1 MKVGRLRYHEKHPLI
16 MNSSNTALQTGHHHH
31 HHQAASNSV
40 NKHIHQKGV
49 VNQNPSVHQFQSLT
63 SNESPWQLQTQAQKP
78 AQGPTPPL
86 RHHKKAALNPP
97 PPSIAASASLPKPTI
112 QHLSVNSTYN
122 QPVYLTSSAQTQT
135 TPGLATQN
143 ILHSQ
148 HSPKSPNQGLAQGN
162 LMSTS
167 LNSSSFTTGMINNHH
182 LTSSHHHHH
191 AGTSLNSNNNNST
204 SFDDLNL
211 NGTSS
216 FANNVASNQKKN
228 DMKLNTMT

>member
-1 MKVGRLRYHEKHPLI
+1 

-40 NKHIHQKGV
+40 NQQFHQNHPKGV
-49 VNQNPSVHQFQSLT
+49 VNPNPSVHRFQTQTL
-63 SNESPWQLQTQAQKP
+63 NENPWQLQTQAHQP

-135 TPGLATQN
+135 TPGLASQQQQQN

-148 HSPKSPNQGLAQGN
+148 HSPKSPNQGLVQGN

-167 LNSSSFTTGMINNHH
+167 LNSSSFSTGMINNHH

-191 AGTSLNSNNNNST
+191 AGSSLNSNNNNNT
-204 SFDDLNL
+204 NFDDLNL

-216 FANNVASNQKKN
+216 FASNAANQKKN